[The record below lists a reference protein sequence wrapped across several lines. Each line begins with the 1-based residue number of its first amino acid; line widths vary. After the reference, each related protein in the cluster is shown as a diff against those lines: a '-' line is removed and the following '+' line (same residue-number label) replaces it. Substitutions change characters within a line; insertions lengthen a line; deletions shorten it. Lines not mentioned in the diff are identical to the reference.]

1 MPLAL
6 RQAPNWV
13 ISLEQ
18 WIVDFANNHGPL
30 IYLVI
35 LVWTFLEGETV
46 VLITGAAISGGAV
59 HLSVWLLAL
68 FAFLGSFGGDQAWF
82 YIGRTYGTPLLKRWP
97 TMASKVEFA
106 FTLLRR
112 QETLF
117 ILAFRFIYG
126 LRNISPFII
135 GMTGVPRTKFIVL
148 NLIAAAVWANTFAW
162 GGYSL
167 GKVLETYLGESSQV
181 VLATLVVIIL
191 CITAINWF
199 RQRRKNQAANSAAL
213 AKAKM
218 DNDR

>member
-1 MPLAL
+1 M
-6 RQAPNWV
+6 
-13 ISLEQ
+13 SLEQ
-18 WIVDFANNHGPL
+18 WIVDFANNYGPL

-46 VLITGAAISGGAV
+46 VLITGALISGGAV

-97 TMASKVEFA
+97 TMARKVEFA

-112 QETLF
+112 QENLF
-117 ILAFRFIYG
+117 ILSFRFIYG

-135 GMTGVPRTKFIVL
+135 GMTGVSRTKFVTL

-162 GGYSL
+162 GGFTL

-181 VLATLVVIIL
+181 VLAVIVAIVLCLTVV
-191 CITAINWF
+191 NWL
-199 RQRRKNQAANSAAL
+199 RQRRKSTAADAAAL
-213 AKAKM
+213 AEKDAAEGK
-218 DNDR
+218 